1 MHRIEFQKGSDCI
14 MGANTKIFVF
24 KAKELIY
31 TGIFLVL
38 GILFLVLLIFMFLPK
53 QDQAADTEPAM
64 GYIAGVYSSSI
75 HLGGSSVDVKVTIAD
90 GRITSLSLS
99 DLSEET
105 AAMYPLLTSA
115 VEDINE
121 QLKTISS
128 IEELTFQS
136 DSPYTNTLLKQAM
149 QNALMKAVPE

>member
-1 MHRIEFQKGSDCI
+1 

-53 QDQAADTEPAM
+53 QEQNSNREPVM
-64 GYIAGVYSSSI
+64 EYLPGVYTSSI

-90 GRITSLSLS
+90 DKVTSISLSN
-99 DLSEET
+99 LSEET
-105 AAMYPLLTSA
+105 AAMYPLLQST
-115 VEDINE
+115 VDDINK
-121 QLKTISS
+121 QLETAAS
-128 IEELTFQS
+128 IEELTFDS
-136 DSPYTNTLLKQAM
+136 DSQYTNTLLKQAM
-149 QNALMKAVPE
+149 QNAISKALPD